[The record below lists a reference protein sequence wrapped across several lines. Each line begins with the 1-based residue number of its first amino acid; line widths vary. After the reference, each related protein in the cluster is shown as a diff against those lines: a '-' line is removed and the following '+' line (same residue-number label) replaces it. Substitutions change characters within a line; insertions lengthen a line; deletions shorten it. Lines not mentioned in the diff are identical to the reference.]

1 MKQALITLT
10 VLLQFFNVAL
20 GIDQVNGISWEANG
34 MRDRDIIT
42 RYKIPFIKEFIETKD
57 IWDFSKAE
65 KLEEEETLINQT
77 RDSLYIKTAS
87 FENRLYKYTKNKLDL
102 IRHYKSGLDILYII
116 PETET
121 YPLLCGHAQAGAFW
135 GEGNVGY
142 GEYIKNAGFSS
153 SNAQTVGTLI
163 TPDCDTLKNV
173 LQVLRHR
180 SGTTQISNSFDES
193 FYSTKDSLLLSNDS
207 ISHWLKNDSITHSIE
222 KWQWYA
228 RGYRYP
234 IIEMCKY
241 RIFVHGTP
249 SDSIV
254 AAYYFP
260 TYRQEKEIQNDSI
273 NEYYRENNVIGYE
286 MPVRIN
292 NSKSS
297 LIKGSSAKSK
307 YPIQNKVSQGL
318 DIAVADGDIVI
329 KITSSEKTRNGKC
342 CLYSSAGQLLWIK
355 SIDCFNGSM
364 QFKCPTTNLVSGVY
378 SIVCFI
384 GNEIYSERLLLNQD

>member
-42 RYKIPFIKEFIETKD
+42 RYKIPFIKEFTETKD

-65 KLEEEETLINQT
+65 KLEDEETFINQT

-121 YPLLCGHAQAGAFW
+121 YPLLCGHAQAGPFW

-153 SNAQTVGTLI
+153 SNAQAVGTLI

-254 AAYYFP
+254 AAYYYP
-260 TYRQEKEIQNDSI
+260 TYRQEKEIQNDTI
-273 NEYYRENNVIGYE
+273 NEYYRQNNVFGYE
-286 MPVRIN
+286 MPVKASHYLETNIEN
-292 NSKSS
+292 ITNSKRA
-297 LIKGSSAKSK
+297 ITHNKSANNF
-307 YPIQNKVSQGL
+307 Q
-318 DIAVADGDIVI
+318 I
-329 KITSSEKTRNGKC
+329 KINDKHIIITLPSNEKQVGKC
-342 CLYSSAGQLLWIK
+342 RLFSSAGQLLWIGK
-355 SIDCFNGSM
+355 IGNCYGNIIN
-364 QFKCPTTNLVSGVY
+364 CPTSNLISGVY
-378 SIVCFI
+378 TIVCNI
-384 GNEIYSERLLLNQD
+384 GQNMYSEKIIIRE